1 MPLNI
6 LIADDNA
13 SVRRLLRRTIED
25 NSELSICG
33 EAENGQVAV
42 EQVKQ
47 SNPDVVILDYHADHE
62 WTGSGPGDRAHCPQH
77 YASAFYS
84 SYPRRSIETSRGR
97 RNPARL
103 LKTRFL
109 FASGRLAENNG
120 GGQSILTYPIA
131 HDMRN
136 SVLFFSPLSLL
147 SLHHFKAL
155 TRGLLQSRSV
165 DDLDIPAG

>member
-1 MPLNI
+1 MPVMNGLEAAREI
-6 LIADDNA
+6 GRIAPNTTL
-13 SVRRLLRRTIED
+13 VLFTL
-25 NSELSICG
+25 
-33 EAENGQVAV
+33 Q
-42 EQVKQ
+42 
-47 SNPDVVILDYHADHE
+47 
-62 WTGSGPGDRAHCPQH
+62 
-77 YASAFYS
+77 
-84 SYPRRSIETSRGR
+84 YPRRSIETSRGR
-97 RNPARL
+97 WCPARL